1 LDNDEFVA
9 EFVAE
14 SVVDFDIVVD
24 DETLPLGPAWSVNGA
39 VHFGSKVGNKL
50 SAGSGPLRDTA
61 PTSKVENVE
70 GLRHEVCCSRLT
82 GKMRP
87 AKYSPSPFGSA
98 FDIQLPGRL
107 IFLTPGPGRSTLR
120 RLGGSSSLPERLE
133 TNRSLAMEGNELED
147 VNSLEEAILEP
158 VFSFRT
164 FPAFSLSSEW
174 SSDVPAQVSCATD
187 IPLRLVVGVPGLL
200 IVELCKVSCLEISV
214 LPTQDVEDTPGLG
227 KSRVLRVANPKQG
240 TFGISGLVSLAGVG
254 K

>member
-1 LDNDEFVA
+1 MDNDEFVA

-174 SSDVPAQVSCATD
+174 SSDVPAHVSCATD

-214 LPTQDVEDTPGLG
+214 LPT
-227 KSRVLRVANPKQG
+227 
-240 TFGISGLVSLAGVG
+240 
-254 K
+254 